1 MARSA
6 DGGGAA
12 ADGSA
17 AADGRAPLHDLV
29 VVGGGLAGLLA
40 AWRARQ
46 AEPRSSIVVLES
58 AAVAGGVV
66 ASERLDGFLIERAA
80 SSIRRGAAA
89 IHALID
95 ELGLAPE
102 LCAAGPAAARRF
114 VLHRGRLRAA
124 PSGALSLLA
133 TPLIAPLAKLRLL
146 REPFVARRDG
156 GPHDDETLARF
167 IERRFGRGMVAPL
180 LDAVVTG
187 IFAGDPERLE
197 ARSVFP
203 RMVAL
208 EERYG
213 SLVRSLLHREPP
225 PPRPLLAALRG
236 GTGALVARL
245 ATELRDA
252 LHCGVRVTRIA
263 REPDGSYCVEG
274 TTASARWRTRR
285 LCLATP
291 AWEAAPLLAPLDG
304 ALAAELAAIA
314 AANVAVV
321 AIGVRRE
328 QVGGD
333 VDALG
338 FLVPKGEQR
347 PLLGVLYE
355 SALFPER
362 APPGHVLLRAMVGGE
377 RLALPDDPNEVAR
390 IAFAQVAPL
399 LRIDGTPRLLEAF
412 PHRPGI
418 PQYRPGHAARLAR
431 IDARLAQWPGLSLRG
446 WSYRGIAL
454 DDRAREAGAPL
465 AAIASPPFNAAGSEA
480 RRSPTASSSRP

>member
-6 DGGGAA
+6 DVAA
-12 ADGSA
+12 A
-17 AADGRAPLHDLV
+17 PHDLV

-40 AWRARQ
+40 AWRARR
-46 AEPRSSIVVLES
+46 ADPTARVVVLES
-58 AAVAGGVV
+58 AAAPGGVV
-66 ASERLDGFLIERAA
+66 ASERHDGFLVERAA

-89 IHALID
+89 IHALIE

-114 VLHRGRLRAA
+114 VLHRGRLCAA
-124 PSGALSLLA
+124 PSGPLSLLA

-146 REPFVARRDG
+146 REPFVARRAG

-208 EERYG
+208 EERHG
-213 SLVRSLLHREPP
+213 SLVRSLLHREAP

-236 GTGALVARL
+236 GTGALVAKL
-245 ATELRDA
+245 AAALPPDA
-252 LHCGVRVTRIA
+252 LRCGVRVTRLA
-263 REPDGSYCVEG
+263 RAADGTWQIDGEQRPGFAAPERLSWR
-274 TTASARWRTRR
+274 ARQ
-285 LCLATP
+285 LCLALP

-328 QVGGD
+328 QIGAD

-338 FLVPKGEQR
+338 FLVPKGERR
-347 PLLGVLYE
+347 PLLGVLHE

-362 APPGHVLLRAMVGGE
+362 APAGHVLLRAMVGGE
-377 RLALPDDPNEVAR
+377 RLALPDDPDA
-390 IAFAQVAPL
+390 IAQLAFEQVAPL
-399 LRIDGTPRLLEAF
+399 LRIDGTPRLLAAF

-431 IDARLAQWPGLSLRG
+431 IDARLAEWPGLLLRG

-454 DDRAREAGAPL
+454 DDRAREASAPSTT
-465 AAIASPPFNAAGSEA
+465 IASPPVNAAGSAA

>member
-1 MARSA
+1 MPLCG
-6 DGGGAA
+6 DDAA
-12 ADGSA
+12 P
-17 AADGRAPLHDLV
+17 RHDLV

-40 AWRARQ
+40 AWRARN
-46 AEPRSSIVVLES
+46 ADPRADVVVLES
-58 AAVAGGVV
+58 AATPGGVV
-66 ASERLDGFLIERAA
+66 ASERHDGFLIERAA

-89 IHALID
+89 IHALIE

-114 VLHRGRLRAA
+114 VLHRGRLCAA
-124 PSGALSLLA
+124 PSGLISLLA

-146 REPFVARRDG
+146 REPFVARRAG

-208 EERYG
+208 EERYR
-213 SLVRSLLHREPP
+213 SLVKSLLQREAP

-245 ATELRDA
+245 AEKLRGVI
-252 LHCGVRVTRIA
+252 HCNVRVASLA
-263 REPDGSYCVEG
+263 READGTYRVATV
-274 TTASARWRTRR
+274 TTSGAASSATWRTRR

-291 AWEAAPLLAPLDG
+291 ASEAAPLLAPLDRT
-304 ALAAELAAIA
+304 LAAELAGIA

-328 QVGGD
+328 QVGGN

-355 SALFPER
+355 SALFPGR

-377 RLALPDDPNEVAR
+377 RLTLPDDPRA
-390 IAFAQVAPL
+390 IAQLAFEQVAPL
-399 LRIDGTPRLLEAF
+399 LRIDGTPRLLAAF

-431 IDARLAQWPGLSLRG
+431 IDARLAQLPRLTLCG

-454 DDRAREAGAPL
+454 DDRAREAT
-465 AAIASPPFNAAGSEA
+465 PP
-480 RRSPTASSSRP
+480 